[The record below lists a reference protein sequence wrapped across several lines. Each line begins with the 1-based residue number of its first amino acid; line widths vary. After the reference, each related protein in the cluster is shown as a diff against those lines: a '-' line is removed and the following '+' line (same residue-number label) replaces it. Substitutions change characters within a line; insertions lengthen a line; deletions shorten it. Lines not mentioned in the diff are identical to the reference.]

1 MLFEM
6 GKKFIL
12 IDANSLAYR
21 AFFAL
26 PTTLMN
32 SKGEIVNAVYGFSSM
47 LIKLL
52 NEEKPD
58 VVIAAFDRKGPTFRH
73 ERYEDYKAN
82 RLEMPDELK
91 PQFPLIKE
99 VLKVFGVPI
108 LEVEGYEA
116 DDIIAT
122 LSKRLK
128 EKGEVYIVTADRD
141 ALQLVSENVK
151 VISTKKGISEVKVY
165 DRSEV
170 EKRFGI
176 SPQKIPDMLGLMGE
190 ASDNIPG
197 VPGVGEKTAVQ
208 LVKEFGSLEK
218 VLKNV
223 EKIKKPSLK
232 RSLEENKE
240 QAVLSKSL
248 ATLDENAPVEI
259 DLDKV
264 SFQPDYKKVKNL
276 FRSLEF
282 YTLLKRLEP
291 ERRKIELKEAP
302 LPQMVKVCSEEEM
315 KDLLGKVEKAGRTG
329 LFAKV
334 EGGRLSG
341 TLSSIYLSIDGEVA
355 SISLQSLER
364 EFLVSSLSNFFE
376 NATIRK
382 YVINFKDLAHYF
394 LNEGL
399 SFKGAFDVSIAS
411 HLLNTAEGSFSLE
424 SLLERHLKMRLEGKE
439 KGNPSSKAFFLFLLG
454 EKLKGE
460 IEKHNLDYLFY
471 EVEMPL
477 SVLLMRMEKSG
488 ILLDKELLEDLGKEL
503 EGKLEKLE
511 EEAYFLVGEE
521 FNLNS
526 PQQVGEVLFEKL
538 KLAKKKRTKTGY
550 STDLSVLTKL
560 LNAHPVVE
568 KIIQYRELSKL
579 KSTYVDALPLLLNPK
594 TNRLH
599 TSFNQIG
606 TATGR
611 LSSENPNLQNI
622 PVRGDFGLRIREAFT
637 APPGSYLLSADY
649 SQIDLRVLAHLS
661 KDEVLLEAFR
671 KREDIHTKTAQ
682 EIFGVFPE
690 MITPEQRRIA
700 KGVNFGVIYGISA
713 QGLSEQLGIKKKEAE
728 DYIEKYFQRHRG
740 VKRYVDEA
748 ISRAYQNGY
757 VETMFGRRRYISEL
771 KSDNIRIRN
780 YGERL
785 ALNTPIQGSSADIIK
800 IAMVKVGERL
810 EKEKLK
816 SKLLLQ
822 VHDELLLEVPRDEL
836 EVVKSLVK
844 EEMERACELQS
855 GLLVELSWGKNW
867 REAK

>member
-26 PTTLMN
+26 PTTLVN

-58 VVIAAFDRKGPTFRH
+58 AVIAAFDRKGPTFRH

-99 VLKVFGVPI
+99 VLKVFGIPI
-108 LEVEGYEA
+108 LEMGGYEA

-141 ALQLVSENVK
+141 ALQLVSEGVK
-151 VISTKKGISEVKVY
+151 VISTKKGISEIKVY

-176 SPQKIPDMLGLMGE
+176 SPRKIPDMLGLMGE

-197 VPGVGEKTAVQ
+197 VPGIGEKTAVR
-208 LVKEFGSLEK
+208 LIKEFGSLEE
-218 VLKNV
+218 VLKNIGR
-223 EKIKKPSLK
+223 IKKPSLK
-232 RSLEENKE
+232 RALEENKE
-240 QAVLSKSL
+240 QAALSKTL
-248 ATLDENAPVEI
+248 ATLDENVPVEI
-259 DLDKV
+259 ELDRL
-264 SFQPDYKKVKNL
+264 SFQPDYSKVEDL
-276 FRSLEF
+276 FKSLEF
-282 YTLLKRLEP
+282 YTLLKRLKP
-291 ERRKIELKEAP
+291 ERRKVELKEVP
-302 LPQMVKVCSEEEM
+302 LPQVQRVYTDEEIKNFLNKIGE
-315 KDLLGKVEKAGRTG
+315 KGKVG
-329 LFAKV
+329 LFAEV
-334 EGGRLSG
+334 EGDRLNG
-341 TLSSIYLSIDGEVA
+341 NLK
-355 SISLQSLER
+355 SISFSVKGEAVLISLEGLGR
-364 EFLVSSLSNFFE
+364 EFLISSLSNFFE
-376 NATIRK
+376 NGEIRK
-382 YVINFKDLAHYF
+382 YVVNFKDMAHFF

-399 SFKGAFDVSIAS
+399 SLRGLFDVSIAS
-411 HLLNTAEGSFSLE
+411 HLLNTVEGSFSLE
-424 SLLERHLKMRLEGKE
+424 SLVERHLKTRLSEKE
-439 KGNPSSKAFFLFLLG
+439 KDNPCYKAFLLTLLG
-454 EKLKGE
+454 EKLEEE
-460 IEKHNLDYLFY
+460 IEKHSLNYLFY
-471 EVEMPL
+471 KVEMPL
-477 SVLLMRMEKSG
+477 STLLAKMERNG
-488 ILLDKELLEDLGKEL
+488 ILLDTALLEDLGKEL
-503 EGKLEKLE
+503 ESWLERLE
-511 EEAYFLVGEE
+511 SEAHNLAGGE

-560 LNAHPVVE
+560 LGSHPIVE

-579 KSTYVDALPLLLNPK
+579 KSTYIEALPLLVNPR
-594 TNRLH
+594 TGRLH
-599 TSFNQIG
+599 TTFNQVG

-622 PVRGDFGLRIREAFT
+622 PVKGDYGLRIREAFI

-661 KDEVLLEAFR
+661 RDEVLLEAFR
-671 KREDIHTKTAQ
+671 KKEDVHAKTAQ
-682 EIFGVFPE
+682 EIFGVFLE
-690 MITPEQRRIA
+690 MVTPEQRRIA
-700 KGVNFGVIYGISA
+700 KGVNFGVVYGISSH
-713 QGLSEQLGIKKKEAE
+713 GLAEQLGIKREEAE
-728 DYIEKYFQRHRG
+728 DYIKKYFERYKG
-740 VKRYVDEA
+740 VKRYIEEA
-748 ISRAYQNGY
+748 ISHAYQNGY
-757 VETMFGRRRYISEL
+757 VETMFGRRRYLSEL

-785 ALNTPIQGSSADIIK
+785 ALNTPVQGSSADIIK
-800 IAMVKVGERL
+800 IAMVKVAKKL
-810 EKEKLK
+810 EKEGLK

-822 VHDELLLEVPRDEL
+822 VHDELLLEVPKGEL
-836 EVVKSLVK
+836 EVVKDLVK
-844 EEMERACELQS
+844 EEMEKACELQS